1 MLIVLLALFLVA
13 LIAPLIIEKSGRSG
27 FLILAAVPAAGF
39 IWLATQLPKVLAS
52 EELLASGA
60 SADAQDS
67 TLVQTWDWIPQ
78 LGIQLSF
85 RLDTLSAFLGLIVL
99 GVGAAVLA
107 YCARYF
113 LADERRLGTFGAQFL
128 AFAGAMFGLV
138 VTDDLMVL
146 FVFWEITTILSFL
159 MIGYQAH
166 RVYARRS
173 ATTALIVTTFGGLA
187 MLIGLVMLGHAAGT
201 YRLSEIV
208 AQGSEL
214 LTGELAGSYMTWA
227 IGLVL
232 LGAITKSAQV
242 PFHFWLPAAMAA
254 PTPVSAYLHAAAM
267 VKAGIYLVA
276 RFAPAF
282 AGETIWHIMVLGI
295 GMWTMLVGGWRALRQ
310 TDIKLILA
318 YGTVS
323 QLGFLMIANGLGTV
337 NGAIAG
343 LAMLLAHSLFKAP
356 LFMVVGAID
365 KITGTRDLNKL
376 SGLRTSQPAL
386 FWVAAIASL
395 SMAGVPPLFGFVGKE
410 TVLQASLDWATWRS
424 DAHIA
429 GEVSGDPS
437 FWGAAW
443 SWAPLVVVVLGSI
456 LTVAYT
462 ARFMWASFATKKRT
476 TDDGVVK
483 VPQTRSLRG
492 FGRVGLMPAALLA
505 AAGLIAALVPGWV
518 GQLPYAF
525 GQTFTPVGGEEAAPL
540 ALWHGFTP
548 VLGLS
553 MLIIA
558 GGLLLF
564 AAKARISQAQQ
575 NVPHW
580 IDAAKVYRSIMAK
593 LDDVAVWITGRTQ
606 RGDLSF
612 YLYIIL
618 AMTVLAPLSV
628 LLFPTNVD
636 DSTISLP
643 NAAFFG
649 DWMLTGHPV
658 YLLLAVVMILA
669 AISAIRAKR
678 RFWAVLL
685 VSTTGYGLAAIFAF
699 QGSPDLALTQVLVES
714 VLTVAM
720 VLGLRMLPP
729 NIPQMQRKSDNQ
741 WARALLAIGFGLT
754 MIWVGATVMA
764 SRVAAPI
771 SLDMP
776 DLSYNEGGG
785 TNIVNVTLVDM
796 RAWDT
801 FGEITVLAAVATGV
815 ASLVFIA
822 ERDRGRRKISDITSG
837 TVGRYR
843 PSESAMNED
852 EVKSFANFFK
862 VDRQPWIVAGATMA
876 PERRSIIFEV
886 VTRLIFHAIILVSL
900 YLLISGHNLPGGG
913 FAGGLLAGIAFAIR
927 YLAGGRY
934 ELEQS
939 VRVPAGIVL
948 GSGLAIAAIAGVVPL
963 FFGGQVFQAYDV
975 EVLLPFFGHVH
986 FASAMVFDIG
996 VYLVVI
1002 GLVLD
1007 VLRSLGSEVDSRHEI
1022 ETRDRAE
1029 AEQRMTAARATAQ
1042 TPGGHSDD

>member
-1 MLIVLLALFLVA
+1 MLIVLLALFVVA
-13 LIAPLIIEKSGRSG
+13 LIAPLIIYKSGRSG
-27 FLILAAVPAAGF
+27 FLILAAIPALGF
-39 IWLATQLPKVLAS
+39 IWLTTQIPKVLAS

-60 SADAQDS
+60 TADHQTP
-67 TLVQTWDWIPQ
+67 TLVQTWEWIPA
-78 LGIQLSF
+78 LGIELSF

-99 GVGAAVLA
+99 GVGAAVLV

-113 LADERRLGTFGAQFL
+113 KAEEPRLGSFGAQFL

-146 FVFWEITTILSFL
+146 YVFWEITSILSFL

-166 RVYARRS
+166 RIFARRS
-173 ATTALIVTTFGGLA
+173 AMTALMVTTFGGLG
-187 MLIGLVMLGHAAGT
+187 MLIGLIMFGHAAGT
-201 YRLSEIV
+201 YRISEIV

-214 LTGELAGSYMTWA
+214 LSGDFAGAYMTWA

-282 AGETIWHIMVLGI
+282 AGENIWQIMVLGV

-323 QLGFLMIANGLGTV
+323 QLGLLMIANGFGTAS
-337 NGAIAG
+337 GALAG

-365 KITGTRDLNKL
+365 KVTGTRDLTKL
-376 SGLRTSQPAL
+376 SGLRTSHPGL
-386 FWVAAIASL
+386 FWTAAIASL
-395 SMAGVPPLFGFVGKE
+395 SMAGIPPLFGFIGKE
-410 TVLQASLDWATWRS
+410 TVMQSAMDWAVWRT
-424 DAHIA
+424 DAFLI
-429 GEVSGDPS
+429 GEPN
-437 FWGAAW
+437 FWGVVW
-443 SWAPLVVVVLGSI
+443 SWAPLVVVILGSM

-462 ARFMWASFATKKRT
+462 ARFMWAAFATKKVRANRQVQHLPPT
-476 TDDGVVK
+476 
-483 VPQTRSLRG
+483 PALRG
-492 FGRVGLMPAALLA
+492 FGRLGLIP
-505 AAGLIAALVPGWV
+505 AGLLSVAGVFAGLLPAWV
-518 GQLPYAF
+518 GALPYGFSHSFPTLDGAE
-525 GQTFTPVGGEEAAPL
+525 VKPL
-540 ALWHGFTP
+540 ALWHGFNV

-553 MLIIA
+553 VLIIVV
-558 GGLLLF
+558 GLGLF
-564 AAKARISQAQQ
+564 VARGYVSRAQQ
-575 NVPHW
+575 AVPTW
-580 IDAAKVYRSIMAK
+580 LDMSRVYRNTLAR
-593 LDDVAVWITGRTQ
+593 LDDLAIWITGRTQ

-618 AMTVLAPLSV
+618 AVTVLAPLAI
-628 LLFPTNVD
+628 LIFPSNSDET
-636 DSTISLP
+636 TISLP
-643 NAAFFG
+643 NAAFAG
-649 DWMLTGHPV
+649 EWMLTGHPMYFV
-658 YLLLAVVMILA
+658 VALVMIFA
-669 AISAIRAKR
+669 AIAAIRARR

-685 VSTTGYGLAAIFAF
+685 VSTTGYALAAVFAF

-720 VLGLRMLPP
+720 VIGLRVLPP
-729 NIPQMQRKSDNQ
+729 EMPKLQEEHDKQ
-741 WARALLAIGFGLT
+741 WARALLAISFGFV
-754 MIWVGATVMA
+754 MMWVAATVMA
-764 SRVAAPI
+764 SRIAAPI
-771 SLDMP
+771 SLAMP

-801 FGEITVLAAVATGV
+801 FGEITVLAAAATGV

-822 ERDRGRRKISDITSG
+822 EREKRRKSMSEIMAG
-837 TVGRYR
+837 TVGAYR
-843 PSESAMNED
+843 IAESPMNEA
-852 EVKSFANFFK
+852 EVKSFRNFFN
-862 VDRQPWIVAGATMA
+862 VQRQPWIVAGATMA

-900 YLLISGHNLPGGG
+900 YLLIAGHNLPGGG

-927 YLAGGRY
+927 YVAGGRF

-939 VRVPAGIVL
+939 IKVPAGIIL
-948 GSGLAIAAIAGVVPL
+948 GSGLAIAAIAGVIPL

-975 EVLLPFFGHVH
+975 EVVLPLFGHVH

-1002 GLVLD
+1002 GLVID
-1007 VLRSLGSEVDSRHEI
+1007 VLRSLGSEVDRRYEV
-1022 ETRDRAE
+1022 ETRDRIE
-1029 AEQRMTAARATAQ
+1029 AEQRMTAARLSAQ
-1042 TPGGHSDD
+1042 TSGGQHDD

>member
-13 LIAPLIIEKSGRSG
+13 LVAPVIIERTGRSG

-39 IWLATQLPKVLAS
+39 VWLAAQLPKVLAS

-60 SADAQDS
+60 AGDRQDS
-67 TLVQTWDWIPQ
+67 VLVQTWDWIPR
-78 LGIQLSF
+78 LGVQLSF
-85 RLDTLSAFLGLIVL
+85 RLDTLSAFMGLIVL
-99 GVGAAVLA
+99 GVGAAVLV

-201 YRLSEIV
+201 YRLSEII

-214 LTGELAGSYMTWA
+214 LTGEFAGSYMTWA

-267 VKAGIYLVA
+267 VKAGVYLVA

-282 AGETIWHIMVLGI
+282 AGETIWHIMVLGV

-376 SGLRTSQPAL
+376 SGLRKSHAAL
-386 FWVAAIASL
+386 FWIAAISSL
-395 SMAGVPPLFGFVGKE
+395 SMAGVPPLFGFVAKE

-424 DAHIA
+424 EGHITGA
-429 GEVSGDPS
+429 LVEQPT
-437 FWGAAW
+437 FWGAVW

-462 ARFMWASFATKKRT
+462 ARFMWASFAEKKRQ
-476 TDDGVVK
+476 TDDGLVTM
-483 VPQTRSLRG
+483 PQTRALRG
-492 FGRVGLMPAALLA
+492 FGRVGMMPAALLA
-505 AAGLIAALVPGWV
+505 AAGVIAALVPGWV
-518 GQLPYAF
+518 GELPFAF

-540 ALWHGFTP
+540 ALWHGFSL

-553 MLIIA
+553 MVIIV

-564 AAKARISQAQQ
+564 TAKARISQAQQ

-580 IDAAKVYRSIMAK
+580 IDAAKIYRSTMAK
-593 LDDVAVWITGRTQ
+593 LDDFAVWVTGRTQ

-618 AMTVLAPLSV
+618 AMTVLAPISV
-628 LLFPTNVD
+628 LLFPTNAD
-636 DSTISLP
+636 ESTISLP

-649 DWMLTGHPV
+649 DWMLSGHPV
-658 YLLLAVVMILA
+658 FLLLAVVMILA
-669 AISAIRAKR
+669 AIGAIRAKR

-685 VSTTGYGLAAIFAF
+685 VSTTGYGLATIFAF

-720 VLGLRMLPP
+720 VLGLRVLPP
-729 NIPQMQRKSDNQ
+729 NIPRMQKKTDNQ

-754 MIWVGATVMA
+754 MMWVAATVMA
-764 SRVAAPI
+764 SRMAEPI
-771 SLDMP
+771 SIDMP

-801 FGEITVLAAVATGV
+801 FGEITVLAAVATGI

-822 ERDRGRRKISDITSG
+822 ERDRGRRPISDIASG
-837 TVGRYR
+837 TVGRYHVA
-843 PSESAMNED
+843 ESAMNAS

-862 VDRQPWIVAGATMA
+862 ADRQPWIVAGATMA

-886 VTRLIFHAIILVSL
+886 ITRLIFHAIILVSL
-900 YLLISGHNLPGGG
+900 YLLIAGHNLPGGG

-927 YLAGGRY
+927 YLTGGRY

-939 VRVPAGIVL
+939 VNVPAGIVL

-975 EVLLPFFGHVH
+975 EVLLPLFGHVH
-986 FASAMVFDIG
+986 FASAMVFDVG

-1022 ETRDRAE
+1022 ETRNRVE
-1029 AEQRMTAARATAQ
+1029 AEQRMTAARASAQ